1 MLVFEC
7 CIIGDLYLFCNLSV
21 RSVSVASVVK
31 CLVNLCM
38 SYETVNAMDS
48 TSRYGEE
55 YFTEQKLGAMRRLMP
70 VNADGS
76 DDTDVVVMFFGSAQ
90 VMTPMGAMPLNFA
103 LEGSTI
109 GAAAEDF
116 AGKAAIA
123 VEEAA
128 KELENMRRE
137 QASQIVV
144 PGQGGG
150 MGGPGQ
156 GGIITSLLFV
166 CTYTLFL

>member
-1 MLVFEC
+1 
-7 CIIGDLYLFCNLSV
+7 
-21 RSVSVASVVK
+21 
-31 CLVNLCM
+31 M
-38 SYETVNAMDS
+38 SDQTDNAMDPNS
-48 TSRYGEE
+48 LYREE
-55 YFTEQKLGAMRRLMP
+55 NFTDQKLGAIRKLIP
-70 VNADGS
+70 VNSDGS
-76 DDTDVVVMFFGSAQ
+76 DDKDREVMFFGSAQ
-90 VMTPMGAMPLNFA
+90 VMTPMGALPLNFA

-156 GGIITSLLFV
+156 GGIIT
-166 CTYTLFL
+166 

>member
-1 MLVFEC
+1 
-7 CIIGDLYLFCNLSV
+7 
-21 RSVSVASVVK
+21 
-31 CLVNLCM
+31 M
-38 SYETVNAMDS
+38 SDQTDNAMDPNS
-48 TSRYGEE
+48 LYREE
-55 YFTEQKLGAMRRLMP
+55 NFTDQKLGAIRKLIP
-70 VNADGS
+70 VNSDGS
-76 DDTDVVVMFFGSAQ
+76 DDKDREVMFFGSAQ
-90 VMTPMGAMPLNFA
+90 VMTPMGALPLNFA

-150 MGGPGQ
+150 MGGPRQ
-156 GGIITSLLFV
+156 GGIIT
-166 CTYTLFL
+166 